1 MGAWG
6 QSKAVLLALPAFSE
20 LTQGCIQLADKEM
33 LPSSEKAFLRCC
45 NLLPVPAPAGLHL
58 LQVLAA
64 EGGSHAN
71 STGAAGGFW
80 GVLLAGQAAASQQ
93 GHGQSLLTSQ
103 QLRANSLLHVAIP
116 SVTWNTS
123 SALKAPLTSP
133 GGGGGG
139 VI

>member
-1 MGAWG
+1 ML
-6 QSKAVLLALPAFSE
+6 LLALPAFSE

-58 LQVLAA
+58 PRVLAA

-71 STGAAGGFW
+71 STRAAGGFW
-80 GVLLAGQAAASQQ
+80 GVLPAGQAAASQQ
-93 GHGQSLLTSQ
+93 GHGRSLPTSQ

-116 SVTWNTS
+116 SVTCSTS
-123 SALKAPLTSP
+123 SALKAPLISP
-133 GGGGGG
+133 GG
-139 VI
+139 VV